1 METFYFNPFALVS
14 FSSFLIM
21 ITLGLLLWFKFHSPQ
36 TKYIIW
42 LFFANAIYSLFYT
55 FEISVKT
62 IGEIILFSRLE
73 YFGISVLS
81 SFYLM
86 FALQFSGKGKWL
98 NIRNIILILLIPAIT
113 VLMVN
118 TNYYHHLFYALEEL
132 DVTGP
137 YPSFAFVPSV
147 WYYIHQIYVIG
158 TMLLSM
164 GLLIRMF
171 RNTAQIYRSQLR
183 LILLATTFPF
193 VGYLFYQLHM
203 IPYGIDP
210 VSFTFTLTGM
220 VVYLALS
227 RFKLF
232 ELVPI
237 ARSKLFEIIEEAVT
251 VFDLSNRL
259 VDYNQTANTMLG
271 LTRKE
276 IGRKYDVILREWPEL
291 QQFFEESSKGKF
303 EFNRLREGKKYFYES
318 QILELENVKNIKQ
331 GKLLIIRDISE
342 FVNVEQERNITA
354 SKLDAIISSM
364 PDMMFV
370 IDKTGVLTD
379 FFASDSDRLFLNK
392 DEVIGASLHQLFN
405 AEEADVLMK
414 MLHNCLKTKELTTY
428 QYEMNFPGTMKYYEV
443 RISRLDNFH
452 VLVIVRDVT
461 ESKDMRQDLLYQSG
475 FQKILM
481 GLAARFINIPESE
494 TDHIINDSLRQISEY
509 IDVDRCY
516 IYQYDFENGTMTNTH
531 EWCRYGTNSLID
543 QRQNIPVTHIS
554 DWSTFHKKG
563 EPAMVENLKKL
574 NHNDPIR
581 ILLESIDIKSVI
593 TIPMISQDNCLGF
606 VGFESTKDKRKWFD
620 SEISLL
626 NIFTGMMANLQE
638 KITIE
643 QSLIEA
649 KVKAEASNKLKTA
662 FMNNIS
668 HEIRTPLNGIIGFG
682 EIIANEHLSLE
693 EKNQFLKVVQES
705 SERLMQTIDDYL
717 DISMLV
723 TGNQEV
729 HNNFFLVSSLIEDV
743 VEDFSAY
750 CKEKGIAI
758 EAEIPKNL
766 MMKNLNSDMDLI
778 RKTLNHL
785 IANSLKFTNIG
796 KIIVGFKRE
805 KGYCKF
811 YVSDT
816 GIGIAEEAKKYVF
829 DSFMQEDFSSTR
841 MYEGSGLGLS
851 IVKGIINLLGGEV
864 TLHSVKGEGTT
875 MSFTIPAEN

>member
-1 METFYFNPFALVS
+1 MESFYFNPFALVS
-14 FSSFLIM
+14 LSSFLIM
-21 ITLGLLLWFKFHSPQ
+21 TTLGLLLWFKFHSSQ
-36 TKYIIW
+36 TRFIMW
-42 LFFANAIYSLFYT
+42 LFLANAIYSLFYS

-62 IGEIILFSRLE
+62 LSEITLFYRLE

-86 FALQFSGKGKWL
+86 FALQFTGKNRWL
-98 NIRNIILILLIPAIT
+98 TSRNIFLILLIPAIT
-113 VLMVN
+113 VLMVD
-118 TNYYHHLFYALEEL
+118 TNHYHHLFYYREEL
-132 DVTGP
+132 DLTGP
-137 YPSFAFVPSV
+137 YPSFSFIPSV

-158 TMLLSM
+158 AMLLSL
-164 GLLIRMF
+164 GLLVRMF
-171 RNTAQIYRSQLR
+171 RNTAQLYRSQLR

-193 VGYLFYQLHM
+193 LGYLFYQLHL

-210 VSFTFTLTGM
+210 VSFTFTITGI

-232 ELVPI
+232 DLVPI
-237 ARSKLFEIIEEAVT
+237 ARSKLFEIIEEGVS

-259 VDYNQTANTMLG
+259 VDYNQTANSMLG
-271 LTRKE
+271 LTRKD
-276 IGRKYDVILREWPEL
+276 IGKKYDVILRDWPEL
-291 QQFFEESSKGKF
+291 EEFFLENGKGKL
-303 EFNRLREGKKYFYES
+303 EFNRLFEGKRFFYES
-318 QILELENVKNIKQ
+318 QILELENNSKAKQ

-342 FVNVEQERNITA
+342 LTNVEQERNVTA

-379 FFASDSDRLFLNK
+379 FFASDTDRLFLNK
-392 DEVIGASLHQLFN
+392 EEVLGASLYQLFN
-405 AEEADVLMK
+405 AEEAETLMK
-414 MLHNCLKTKELTTY
+414 MLSNCLKTKHLTTY
-428 QYEMNFPGTMKYYEV
+428 EYEMNFPGTMKYYEV

-481 GLAARFINIPESE
+481 GLAARFINIPTSE
-494 TDHIINDSLRQISEY
+494 TSLVINDSLRQISEY

-516 IYQYDFENGTMTNTH
+516 IYRYDFENGTMTNTH
-531 EWCRYGTNSLID
+531 EWCRYGTIPLID

-554 DWSTFHKKG
+554 DWSSYHQRG

-574 NHNDPIR
+574 KQNDPIR

-638 KITIE
+638 KINIE

-649 KVKAEASNKLKTA
+649 RIKAEASNRLKTA

-693 EKNQFLKVVQES
+693 EKNQFLTVVQES
-705 SERLMQTIDDYL
+705 SERLISTIDDYL

-729 HNNFFLVSSLIEDV
+729 HNKIFRVSSLIEEV
-743 VEDFSAY
+743 IEDFSAHG
-750 CKEKGIAI
+750 KEKGITVV
-758 EAEIPKNL
+758 EEIPPNL
-766 MMKNLNSDMDLI
+766 RKMHLHSDVDLI
-778 RKTLNHL
+778 RKALNHL
-785 IANSLKFTNIG
+785 ISNSLKFTNMG
-796 KIIVGFKRE
+796 KIVVGFNRID
-805 KGYCKF
+805 GYCKF

-851 IVKGIINLLGGEV
+851 IVKGIITLLGGEV
-864 TLHSVKGEGTT
+864 TLQSVKGEGTT
-875 MSFTIPAEN
+875 MNFTIPAEN

>member
-14 FSSFLIM
+14 LSSFLIM
-21 ITLGLLLWFKFHSPQ
+21 TTLGLLLWFKFHSSQ
-36 TKYIIW
+36 TRFIIW
-42 LFFANAIYSLFYT
+42 LFLANAIYSLFYT

-62 IGEIILFSRLE
+62 LGEVTLFYRLE

-86 FALQFSGKGKWL
+86 FALQFTGKSRWL
-98 NIRNIILILLIPAIT
+98 TRRNIFLILLIPAIT
-113 VLMVN
+113 VLMVD
-118 TNYYHHLFYALEEL
+118 TNHYHHLFYYREEL
-132 DVTGP
+132 DLTGP
-137 YPSFAFVPSV
+137 YPSFSFVPSV
-147 WYYIHQIYVIG
+147 WYYVHQIYVIG
-158 TMLLSM
+158 TMLLSLA
-164 GLLIRMF
+164 LLIRMF
-171 RNTAQIYRSQLR
+171 RNTAQLYRSQLR

-193 VGYLFYQLHM
+193 LGYLFYQLRL

-210 VSFTFTLTGM
+210 VSFTFTLTGI

-227 RFKLF
+227 HFRLF
-232 ELVPI
+232 DLVPI
-237 ARSKLFEIIEEAVT
+237 ARSKLFEIIEEGVT
-251 VFDLSNRL
+251 VFDLSDRL
-259 VDYNQTANTMLG
+259 VDYNQTSNIMLG
-271 LTRKE
+271 LTRKD
-276 IGRKYDVILREWPEL
+276 IGKKYDVILRDWPEL
-291 QQFFEESSKGKF
+291 QEFFQESSKGKL
-303 EFNRLREGKKYFYES
+303 EFNRLSEGKRFFYES
-318 QILELENVKNIKQ
+318 QILELENNNKAKQ

-342 FVNVEQERNITA
+342 LTNVEQERNVTA

-379 FFASDSDRLFLNK
+379 FFASDTDRLFLNK
-392 DEVIGASLHQLFN
+392 EEVLGASLYQLFN
-405 AEEADVLMK
+405 AEEAESLMG
-414 MLHNCLKTKELTTY
+414 MLSKCLKTKKLYTY
-428 QYEMNFPGTMKYYEV
+428 EYEMNFPGTMKYYEV

-452 VLVIVRDVT
+452 ALVIVRDVT

-481 GLAARFINIPESE
+481 GLAARFINIPKSE
-494 TDHIINDSLRQISEY
+494 TDHVINDSLRQISEY

-516 IYQYDFENGTMTNTH
+516 IYRYDFENGTMTNTH
-531 EWCRYGTNSLID
+531 EWCRFGTLPLID
-543 QRQNIPVTHIS
+543 QRQNIPVNHIS
-554 DWSTFHKKG
+554 DWSTYHQKG

-574 NHNDPIR
+574 NQNDPIR

-649 KVKAEASNKLKTA
+649 TIKAEASNKLKTA

-693 EKNQFLKVVQES
+693 EKNQFLTVVQES
-705 SERLMQTIDDYL
+705 SERLIQTIDDYL

-729 HNNFFLVSSLIEDV
+729 HNTIFKVSSLIEEV
-743 VEDFSAY
+743 VEEFSAHG
-750 CKEKGIAI
+750 KQKGITI
-758 EAEIPKNL
+758 SAEIPSNL
-766 MMKNLNSDMDLI
+766 RKMNLHSDVDLI
-778 RKTLNHL
+778 RKALNHL
-785 IANSLKFTNIG
+785 ISNSLKFTHIG
-796 KIIVGFKRE
+796 KIVVGFNRVD
-805 KGYCKF
+805 GYCKF

-816 GIGIAEEAKKYVF
+816 GIGITEEAKKYVF

-851 IVKGIINLLGGEV
+851 IVKGIITLLGGEV
-864 TLHSVKGEGTT
+864 TLHSVKGVGTT
-875 MSFTIPAEN
+875 LNFTIPTEN